1 MYCIKCGVEL
11 TDGQKKCPLC
21 NTEVYH
27 PDFISKEGLLF
38 PKGGAPQ
45 TEYNRIGILFV
56 ISVLYFIAMSVLFV
70 CDITVFHRMTWS
82 RYVISALLLTYVIIV
97 LPLWFKS
104 PNPVIFVPCDFGAT
118 AVFLWFIS
126 FIRGESWFFTFA
138 LPITLG
144 ICIISTTMITLKRY
158 VRRGFLY
165 TLGGGFIATGLF
177 TVLIEFLIRLTFFD
191 SIRFIWSFYPALVFF
206 LLGMMLI
213 VVAIC
218 KPMRRSLEK
227 IFFI

>member
-38 PKGGAPQ
+38 PKSDTPP

-56 ISVLYFIAMSVLFV
+56 ISVLYLIAISILVV
-70 CDITVFHRMTWS
+70 CDITVFNTMSWS

-97 LPLWFKS
+97 LPLWFRS
-104 PNPVIFVPCDFGAT
+104 PNPVIFVPCDFFAL
-118 AVFLWFIS
+118 AVFLWYLS
-126 FIRGESWFFTFA
+126 FIRGGGWFFTFA
-138 LPITLG
+138 MPVTLG
-144 ICIISTTMITLKRY
+144 ICIITTSIITLKRY

-165 TLGGGFIATGLF
+165 VLGGAFIATGLF
-177 TVLIEFLIRLTFFD
+177 TVLIEYLIRLNFFK
-191 SIRFIWSFYPALVFF
+191 SIRFIWSHYPALVFF

-218 KPMRRSLEK
+218 KPLRRSLEK

>member
-27 PDFISKEGLLF
+27 PDFTSKEGLLF
-38 PKGGAPQ
+38 PKSDTPQ
-45 TEYNRIGILFV
+45 TEYNRTGILFV
-56 ISVLYFIAMSVLFV
+56 ISVLYFIAISILVV
-70 CDITVFHRMTWS
+70 CDMTVFHHMSWS
-82 RYVISALLLTYVIIV
+82 LYVTSALLLTYVIIV
-97 LPLWFKS
+97 LPLWFKT
-104 PNPVIFVPCDFGAT
+104 PNPVIFVPCDFAALT
-118 AVFLWFIS
+118 VFLWYLCYL
-126 FIRGESWFFTFA
+126 RGGNWFFPFA

-144 ICIISTTMITLKRY
+144 ICLITTTIITLKRY

-165 TLGGGFIATGLF
+165 VLGGAFITTGLF
-177 TVLIEFLIRLTFFD
+177 TVLIEYLIRLTFFK
-191 SIRFIWSFYPALVFF
+191 SIRFIWSYYPMLVFF
-206 LLGMMLI
+206 LIGMMLI

-218 KPMRRSLEK
+218 KPLRRSLEK

>member
-27 PDFISKEGLLF
+27 PDFVSEEGLLF
-38 PKGGAPQ
+38 PKSDTPP
-45 TEYNRIGILFV
+45 TEYNRIGIVFV
-56 ISVLYFIAMSVLFV
+56 ISVLYFIAISVLLV
-70 CDITVFHRMTWS
+70 CDLTVFKQMSWS
-82 RYVISALLLTYVIIV
+82 RYVISALLLSYVVII
-97 LPLWFKS
+97 LPLWFKN
-104 PNPVIFVPCDFGAT
+104 PNPVIFVPCDFAAL
-118 AVFLWFIS
+118 AVFLWYLC
-126 FIRGESWFFTFA
+126 FIRDGGWFFTFA
-138 LPITLG
+138 FPVTLG
-144 ICIISTTMITLKRY
+144 ICLITTTIITLKRY

-191 SIRFIWSFYPALVFF
+191 SIRFIWSYYPALVFF

-218 KPMRRSLEK
+218 KPFRRSLEK